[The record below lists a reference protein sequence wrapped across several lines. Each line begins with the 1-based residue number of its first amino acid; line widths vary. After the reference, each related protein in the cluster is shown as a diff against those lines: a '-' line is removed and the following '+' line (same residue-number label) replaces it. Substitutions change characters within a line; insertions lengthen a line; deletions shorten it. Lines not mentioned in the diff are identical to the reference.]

1 MIDWQR
7 HRLPED
13 VPTPVAVAV
22 SDFCR
27 RAKAPAPAAVVREA
41 LALLEEADDFRVREL
56 TDAEPPASPLGP
68 FAVIDLVRGTAP
80 ELAAQR
86 QQTGY
91 YDMVRDMAEERA
103 RSAPLPVSAPA
114 PERVVPFPA
123 AEPRRPPRDD
133 EKRGKKQRKAK
144 GPTIAEKIAPKRR
157 AAGEPRPAPAAP
169 SEHVPATS
177 FLPKR
182 NLPAPRGRYT
192 RIDPSRASI
201 HALLKPEGLDVVS
214 ALVEQVPHR
223 YALLRTL
230 SQGYLGRS
238 GAELTVG
245 DVEGLL
251 DKHGLRARLEAKERD
266 AVLVAVIEQKGAFG
280 RAAHALGIKPK
291 ELEGLF
297 KHLRVTR
304 EANEIQERAIK
315 DALSPRNLPARLE
328 LVFKTRYLEDL
339 GIERKFRERLHD
351 ELAALVD
358 EAREEAESAPALV
371 GLLARRYALNPDPLR
386 RALDALGLLDP
397 TLPSPAPP
405 R

>member
-41 LALLEEADDFRVREL
+41 LSLLEEADDFRVREL
-56 TDAEPPASPLGP
+56 TDGEPPTSPLGP
-68 FAVIDLVRGTAP
+68 FAVIDLVRGTEP
-80 ELAAQR
+80 GLAAQR

-91 YDMVRDMAEERA
+91 YDMVRTMAEERA
-103 RSAPLPVSAPA
+103 RAAPLPVTAPA
-114 PERVVPFPA
+114 PERVVPFPTA
-123 AEPRRPPRDD
+123 VAPRPARDD
-133 EKRGKKQRKAK
+133 DKKKRKPK

-157 AAGEPRPAPAAP
+157 AAGEPRAAAAAP

-177 FLPKR
+177 FLPRR
-182 NLPAPRGRYT
+182 NLPAPRGRFT

-201 HALLKPEGLDVVS
+201 HALLKPESLDVLT

-230 SQGYLGRS
+230 SQGYLGRA
-238 GAELTVG
+238 GAELTVD

-251 DKHGLRARLEAKERD
+251 DKHALREPLEKKERD
-266 AVLVAVIEQKGAFG
+266 ALLGAVLDQKGAFG
-280 RAAHALGIKPK
+280 RAAHALGMKPK
-291 ELEGLF
+291 ELEGLL
-297 KHLRVTR
+297 KHLRIAR
-304 EANEIQERAIK
+304 EAKEIQERAIK
-315 DALSPRNLPARLE
+315 DALSARNLPARLE

-351 ELAALVD
+351 ELTEMVD
-358 EAREEAESAPALV
+358 EVRDEAASAPALV
-371 GLLARRYALNPDPLR
+371 DLLARRHALNPDTLR

-397 TLPSPAPP
+397 TLPSPAG
-405 R
+405 RR

>member
-27 RAKAPAPAAVVREA
+27 RARAPAPAAVVREA

-56 TDAEPPASPLGP
+56 TDADPPASPLGP

-91 YDMVRDMAEERA
+91 YDMVREMAEERA
-103 RSAPLPVSAPA
+103 RNAPPPVTAPV

-123 AEPRRPPRDD
+123 AEPKRPQRDD
-133 EKRGKKQRKAK
+133 EKSGKKRKSK

-157 AAGEPRPAPAAP
+157 AAGEPRPAAAAP
-169 SEHVPATS
+169 GEHVPASS

-201 HALLKPEGLDVVS
+201 HTLLKPEGLDVLS
-214 ALVEQVPHR
+214 ALVDQVPHR

-230 SQGYLGRS
+230 SQGYLGRGS
-238 GAELTVG
+238 AELTVG

-251 DKHGLRARLEAKERD
+251 DKHGLRERLEAKERD
-266 AVLVAVIEQKGAFG
+266 TVLIAVIEQKGAFG
-280 RAAHALGIKPK
+280 RAAHSLDIKPK
-291 ELEGLF
+291 ELEGML
-297 KHLRVTR
+297 KHLRVSR

-358 EAREEAESAPALV
+358 EAREEAASAPALV
-371 GLLARRYALNPDPLR
+371 DLLSRRHALNADALR

-397 TLPSPAPP
+397 TLTSPPP
-405 R
+405 RR